1 MRRGVKIAAVV
12 GGLMLV
18 GAVAAAP
25 GPSEQD
31 DPAGK
36 AVGRVEAPDSTTTTL
51 SVPET
56 TTTTVLPPPPEPV
69 LTPEQV
75 ELENAVMTAES
86 YLEIMSFS
94 RQGLID
100 QLEFEGFSGA
110 TAEAA
115 IPADVDWMAEA
126 VESAQTY
133 QEIMPMSRQGL
144 VDQLRFDGFTP
155 AEAEHGV
162 ASVFGQ

>member
-12 GGLMLV
+12 GGLILV

-31 DPAGK
+31 DPVGK
-36 AVGRVEAPDSTTTTL
+36 AAGTVEAPESMTT
-51 SVPET
+51 VPAET
-56 TTTTVLPPPPEPV
+56 TTTTVLPLSPEPMP
-69 LTPEQV
+69 TPEQV

-86 YLEIMSFS
+86 YLEVMSFS

-110 TAEAA
+110 VAEAA

-126 VESAQTY
+126 AESAQTY

-155 AEAEHGV
+155 AEAEFG
-162 ASVFGQ
+162 AQSVYGQ